1 MLTEKDWSVLDS
13 CTPYEKSKLLA
24 EQSAWEFVK
33 NLSGMI
39 RQYGDKQYFILFYSA
54 LPLGQGHHNSVSQFL
69 WAHPVNFPC
78 SRKPEYPKKTHD
90 FRQSVD
96 YSTILFSH
104 EDWVRLHIEMN
115 LIGDR
120 TQSLRSERQV
130 V

>member
-1 MLTEKDWSVLDS
+1 MYFKIWFAVGNQDKGYMLTEKDWSVLDS

-69 WAHPVNFPC
+69 WA
-78 SRKPEYPKKTHD
+78 RIT
-90 FRQSVD
+90 
-96 YSTILFSH
+96 
-104 EDWVRLHIEMN
+104 
-115 LIGDR
+115 
-120 TQSLRSERQV
+120 
-130 V
+130 